1 MKVLTRIC
9 ALAGIAVG
17 LSALS
22 AASAWA
28 ADLKV
33 GFITSLSGPVSSLG
47 IPYEKGIKA
56 ALAYKSEVG
65 GRKIQ
70 LVQLDDAS
78 DPSTAARNARKLID
92 EDKVDVIIGTAGSPG
107 ALAIAA
113 VARETKTPLISIAN
127 ANLPGEEGAWMVTL
141 PQPAPLMVSAVVERM
156 KKSGVKT
163 VGYIG
168 FSDAW
173 GDLVYDALHEERRAG
188 RHQGRVER
196 ALCARRFV
204 GDGPGAEDRR
214 ARPDA
219 VITGTSG
226 TPGALP
232 YLALAERGYKGQIYG
247 MHALINPDFVRVGGT
262 SVEGLLAPTG
272 PVIVAEQLPDSNP
285 IRKVSMDFRAA
296 YQKANGAPPT
306 DAFSA
311 YSFDAWLLF
320 LDAAARDQG
329 RAGHAGLPRRAAR
342 CDRQHQGAGRHAQRL
357 QLQARQPLRLGRT
370 LARHRQA
377 RKRPM
382 EAGSLN
388 MRKLTQLISLTAI
401 ALAAAHAT
409 AADLKVGFISSLSG
423 PVSALGIPYEKGI
436 RAAIAEHPDVGRPQ
450 GRADRARRRLRP
462 DDRRPQRAQ
471 AGGRGQG
478 RRADRH
484 LRRAR
489 RDGHRGGGARDSTR
503 R

>member
-1 MKVLTRIC
+1 MNVSSRHPLRTGI
-9 ALAGIAVG
+9 ALAFGALASLAAV
-17 LSALS
+17 SAL
-22 AASAWA
+22 A

-47 IPYEKGIKA
+47 IPYEKGMKA
-56 ALAYKSEVG
+56 ALAYRSEVD
-65 GRKIQ
+65 GRKVQ

-92 EDKVDVIIGTAGSPG
+92 EEKVDVIIGTAGSPG

-173 GDLVYDALHEERRAG
+173 GDLVYDALQKSVEPAGIKVVSNERYARADASVTG
-188 RHQGRVER
+188 QVLKIV
-196 ALCARRFV
+196 AL
-204 GDGPGAEDRR
+204 
-214 ARPDA
+214 RPDA

-232 YLALAERGYKGQIYG
+232 YIALAERGYKGQIYG

-262 SVEGLLAPTG
+262 AVEGLLAPTG
-272 PVIVAEQLPDSNP
+272 PVIVAEQLPESNP

-296 YQKANGAPPT
+296 YQKANGAAPT

-320 LDAAARDQG
+320 LDAAS
-329 RAGHAGLPRRAAR
+329 
-342 CDRQHQGAGRHAQRL
+342 
-357 QLQARQPLRLGRT
+357 RT
-370 LARHRQA
+370 KGEPGTPAYR
-377 RKRPM
+377 
-382 EAGSLN
+382 
-388 MRKLTQLISLTAI
+388 I
-401 ALAAAHAT
+401 ALRDAIVT
-409 AADLKVGFISSLSG
+409 TKELVGTHSVYNFKPTERYGSDERSRVIVKL
-423 PVSALGIPYEKGI
+423 EKGQWKLV
-436 RAAIAEHPDVGRPQ
+436 P
-450 GRADRARRRLRP
+450 
-462 DDRRPQRAQ
+462 
-471 AGGRGQG
+471 
-478 RRADRH
+478 
-484 LRRAR
+484 
-489 RDGHRGGGARDSTR
+489 
-503 R
+503 